1 MAQWGYSG
9 LIQFYIMAE
18 LCGMIALS
26 ILEMFYY
33 RLQVTVL
40 HQKLP
45 VYIKLSKFRVWL
57 FRFSL
62 VLIPVIATI
71 TFSPAIISQEEAA
84 MDTWKKNP
92 EFPPEITCYSVI
104 IAATASNIFWLI
116 LFLYFFEI
124 IIAVSGAVG
133 PLIYIVRFMS
143 KNFRLSKET
152 KKLQR
157 VLLMSL
163 FIQGSIH
170 GIFIFIPVFFQ
181 FYALF
186 FQLTSND
193 FAFVMLL
200 SFAYHGFLSTCAMI
214 IFTKPLR
221 IRMFFCSRW
230 TSKTE
235 QQTQLP
241 SLTKAITNI

>member
-133 PLIYIVRFMS
+133 PLIYI
-143 KNFRLSKET
+143 
-152 KKLQR
+152 
-157 VLLMSL
+157 
-163 FIQGSIH
+163 GSIH

>member
-84 MDTWKKNP
+84 MDTWK
-92 EFPPEITCYSVI
+92 
-104 IAATASNIFWLI
+104 
-116 LFLYFFEI
+116 
-124 IIAVSGAVG
+124 
-133 PLIYIVRFMS
+133 
-143 KNFRLSKET
+143 
-152 KKLQR
+152 
-157 VLLMSL
+157 
-163 FIQGSIH
+163 GSIH